1 MYQGNRKSRE
11 RIWRWPRCSCC
22 RRSPP
27 PRPVPAPAFQLSGR
41 GGKTIDL
48 SQFKGQVVMINFWA
62 TWCGPCRQEM
72 PLLEDIYK
80 KYKPMGFTM
89 LGVNVEPKTGD
100 PEGWLSKL
108 PKPVTFPVAFDVDSK
123 VSKLYKVAGM
133 PTHGVHRPQ
142 GQRARSPQGLQARRR
157 GLLSHA
163 DPVDVEGIGEEI
175 MRIRGLLVVSW
186 PSPSSVGGLQLD
198 RAVGEAVRSRESR
211 RSDHVVHARADLAGV
226 PRSRVRIARRIARR
240 HRRRRRRLRL

>member
-1 MYQGNRKSRE
+1 MSARTIKGMLKGLALAAAFVLPAFAAS
-11 RIWRWPRCSCC
+11 S
-22 RRSPP
+22 SS
-27 PRPVPAPAFQLSGR
+27 PAPTFQLSGR

-62 TWCGPCRQEM
+62 TWCVPCRQEM

-133 PTHGVHRPQ
+133 PTTVFIDRKGNVREIHKGYKPGDEDLYLTQ
-142 GQRARSPQGLQARRR
+142 IRSMLK
-157 GLLSHA
+157 
-163 DPVDVEGIGEEI
+163 E
-175 MRIRGLLVVSW
+175 
-186 PSPSSVGGLQLD
+186 
-198 RAVGEAVRSRESR
+198 
-211 RSDHVVHARADLAGV
+211 
-226 PRSRVRIARRIARR
+226 
-240 HRRRRRRLRL
+240 